1 MNERGPPMCP
11 QHFLACVTLAF
22 EGQCKGTLSNKK
34 RASYLFYMSI
44 YMSHTLCF
52 PMPSPWHSESPQS
65 IIPWAGQP
73 MSSNVF
79 RHISLHVELS
89 QMAC

>member
-1 MNERGPPMCP
+1 MNERGAPMCP
-11 QHFLACVTLAF
+11 QHLLACVTLAF
-22 EGQCKGTLSNKK
+22 EGQCDVLLSNKK
-34 RASYLFYMSI
+34 GASYLF

-65 IIPWAGQP
+65 IIPSAGQP